1 MHPSECQGQPILQ
14 GVKKV
19 LKGKSIHKFIQFHY
33 YVAKKIQFLNFQDVV
48 LQLIK
53 KKTLQHELLSL
64 GS

>member
-1 MHPSECQGQPILQ
+1 MLFFMD
-14 GVKKV
+14 VV
-19 LKGKSIHKFIQFHY
+19 LKTINTKGNKKIHKFIQFHY

-53 KKTLQHELLSL
+53 KKTPQHELLSL